1 VIYPQSKYFSERG
14 CKTETRITTYEP
26 DNSIK
31 KGYLPLLRE
40 IYVEIVNNKWLTYQL
55 FKRDFFAIYRQSF
68 MGFLWAF
75 IVPLVSVGSFIVLSN
90 AGLFTIGNIDVP
102 YPIYAI
108 LGMAFWQLFAMGL
121 IASTNS
127 LVNAGSMITKIN
139 FSKKSLVLASVG
151 QSLISFMA
159 QFGLVCALFAYYHKA
174 PDAAILLVPLLI
186 LPIVL
191 FTLGLGF
198 ILSLL
203 NSIMRDTGSMISL
216 MMTFLMFLTP
226 ILYVKPTS
234 GLLATITA
242 YNPLYYLI
250 SSLREVILAGT
261 IAEPLG
267 FAISVF
273 ISAVIFTL
281 SLVIFH
287 LTERRVAER
296 I

>member
-1 VIYPQSKYFSERG
+1 MSSFNGGGQKIS
-14 CKTETRITTYEP
+14 TAITTYEP

-31 KGYLPLLRE
+31 KGYVSLLRE
-40 IYVEIVNNKWLTYQL
+40 IVNEVIKNKWLTYQL

-90 AGLFTIGNIDVP
+90 AGLFQIGTIDVP

-108 LGMAFWQLFAMGL
+108 LGMSFWQLFSMGL

-139 FSKKSLVLASVG
+139 FSKKSLVIASVG
-151 QSLISFMA
+151 QSVISFIV
-159 QFGLVCALFAYYHKA
+159 QFGLVCALFVYYGR
-174 PDAAILLVPLLI
+174 PPSPAILLMPLFI
-186 LPIVL
+186 LPIIFL
-191 FTLGLGF
+191 TLGLGF

-203 NSIMRDTGSMISL
+203 NGLMRDTGSIITL

-226 ILYVKPTS
+226 ILYVKPGS
-234 GLLATITA
+234 GILAVATA
-242 YNPLYYLI
+242 YNPIYYLI
-250 SSLREVILAGT
+250 SSARELILAGT
-261 IAEPLG
+261 VAEPAG
-267 FAISVF
+267 FI
-273 ISAVIFTL
+273 ISACTSALIFMV
-281 SLVIFH
+281 SLIIFH
-287 LTERRVAER
+287 LTETRVAER

>member
-1 VIYPQSKYFSERG
+1 LKYFSEWG

-31 KGYLPLLRE
+31 KGYASLVRE
-40 IYVEIVNNKWLTYQL
+40 IFREVSKNKWLTYQL

-75 IVPLVSVGSFIVLSN
+75 IVPLVSVGSFIILSN

-108 LGMAFWQLFAMGL
+108 LGMAFWQLFSMGL

-127 LVNAGSMITKIN
+127 LVNAGTMITKIN

-151 QSLISFMA
+151 QSLISFMV
-159 QFGLVCALFAYYHKA
+159 QFGLVCVLFLFYHKTPGA
-174 PDAAILLVPLLI
+174 SILLVPLFI
-186 LPIVL
+186 LPIVML
-191 FTLGLGF
+191 TLGLGF

-203 NSIMRDTGSMISL
+203 NGIMRDTGSMISL

-226 ILYVKPTS
+226 ILYVKPAS
-234 GLLATITA
+234 GLLATITT

-250 SSLREVILAGT
+250 SSVRELILAGT

-267 FAISVF
+267 FI
-273 ISAVIFTL
+273 ISAGISIVIFTI
-281 SLVIFH
+281 SLIIFH
-287 LTERRVAER
+287 LTETRVAER

>member
-1 VIYPQSKYFSERG
+1 MCPGLSGVKKIR
-14 CKTETRITTYEP
+14 TAITTYEP

-31 KGYLPLLRE
+31 KGYASLLRE
-40 IYVEIVNNKWLTYQL
+40 IVNEVVKNKWLTYQL

-90 AGLFTIGNIDVP
+90 AGLFQIGTIDVP

-108 LGMAFWQLFAMGL
+108 LGMSFWQLFSMGL

-139 FSKKSLVLASVG
+139 FSKKSLVIASVG
-151 QSLISFMA
+151 QSVISFTV
-159 QFGLVCALFAYYHKA
+159 QFGLVCALFVYYHR
-174 PDAAILLVPLLI
+174 PPSPAIMLMPLFM
-186 LPIVL
+186 LPIIFL
-191 FTLGLGF
+191 TLGLGF

-203 NSIMRDTGSMISL
+203 NGIMRDTGSIITL

-226 ILYVKPTS
+226 ILYVKPSS
-234 GLLATITA
+234 GILAIATT
-242 YNPLYYLI
+242 YNPIYYLI
-250 SSLREVILAGT
+250 SSARELILAGT
-261 IAEPLG
+261 LTDAGG
-267 FAISVF
+267 FI
-273 ISAVIFTL
+273 ISACVSALIFMV
-281 SLVIFH
+281 SLIIFH
-287 LTERRVAER
+287 LTETRVAER

>member
-1 VIYPQSKYFSERG
+1 MHTCPGLSGVTKIR
-14 CKTETRITTYEP
+14 TAITTYEP

-31 KGYLPLLRE
+31 KGYVSLLRE
-40 IYVEIVNNKWLTYQL
+40 IVNEVIKNKWLTYQL

-90 AGLFTIGNIDVP
+90 AGLFQIGAIDVP

-108 LGMAFWQLFAMGL
+108 LGMSFWQLFSMGL

-139 FSKKSLVLASVG
+139 FSKKSLVIASVG
-151 QSLISFMA
+151 QSVISFMA
-159 QFGLVCALFAYYHKA
+159 QFGLVCALFVYYHR
-174 PDAAILLVPLLI
+174 PPSPAIMLMPLFM
-186 LPIVL
+186 LPIIFL
-191 FTLGLGF
+191 TLGLGF

-203 NSIMRDTGSMISL
+203 NGIMRDTGSIITL

-226 ILYVKPTS
+226 ILYVKPSS
-234 GLLATITA
+234 GILAIATA
-242 YNPLYYLI
+242 YNPIFYLI
-250 SSLREVILAGT
+250 SSARELILAGT
-261 IAEPLG
+261 LTDADG
-267 FAISVF
+267 FIISTCVSVF
-273 ISAVIFTL
+273 IFMV
-281 SLVIFH
+281 SLIIFH
-287 LTERRVAER
+287 LTETRVAER